1 VKNVLF
7 DAGAGPLFSENA
19 EALHLETFG
28 ADAVVLSHGH
38 CDHGGGL
45 VTAMREASLASLWLH
60 PGALGEKFSRRDG
73 ILHYIGLPAGVKGMM
88 GILED
93 WGRLEYVKET
103 RKIAE
108 NLTLFPCGP
117 KKSLPRDWHFF
128 AETEDGKDVHD
139 RFEDE
144 LSLLI
149 EGDNSACVVTG
160 CAHQGIIKICET
172 AKKLTEKP
180 ITVIF
185 GGLHIDKS
193 PQEEINALAQ
203 YLNELG
209 AEVHTGHCTG
219 INGFCALRAAAS
231 VPVHPIHTGLRLE
244 LFL

>member
-1 VKNVLF
+1 
-7 DAGAGPLFSENA
+7 
-19 EALHLETFG
+19 
-28 ADAVVLSHGH
+28 
-38 CDHGGGL
+38 
-45 VTAMREASLASLWLH
+45 
-60 PGALGEKFSRRDG
+60 
-73 ILHYIGLPAGVKGMM
+73 
-88 GILED
+88 
-93 WGRLEYVKET
+93 
-103 RKIAE
+103 
-108 NLTLFPCGP
+108 
-117 KKSLPRDWHFF
+117 
-128 AETEDGKDVHD
+128 
-139 RFEDE
+139 
-144 LSLLI
+144 
-149 EGDNSACVVTG
+149 VVTG